1 MNDEN
6 PSAAWLMGKFQN
18 ELDHEAFEAI
28 FSRFSGPALTVANSI
43 LPDRRQAE
51 DAVQEAFLRIVRA
64 RDQFDPSRDFA
75 PWFYAI
81 LRNVCTDYLR
91 RKQRSPEINGEEDT
105 LRRYA
110 RDSCAPPDSPMLKLL
125 DRLSDGQQ
133 AVLKLRIF
141 HDMRFRLIGQALGIS
156 EEAAKK
162 RGQRGLRRLREL
174 YFSSDSSE
182 EEQAD
187 SSAAR
192 VGSEKP

>member
-1 MNDEN
+1 MSEEG
-6 PSAAWLMGKFQN
+6 PSAAWLMGKFQD

-28 FSRFSGPALTVANSI
+28 FNRFSGPALTVASSI

-51 DAVQEAFLRIVRA
+51 DAVQEAFMRIVRA

-75 PWFYAI
+75 PWFYTI

-91 RKQRSPEINGEEDT
+91 RKQRSPEINGDEDT
-105 LRRYA
+105 LRRCA
-110 RDSCAPPDSPMLKLL
+110 RDGCVPPDSPMLKLL

-141 HDMRFRLIGQALGIS
+141 HDMRFRLIGEALGIS

-174 YFSSDSSE
+174 YFSSDSSA
-182 EEQAD
+182 EQQAV
-187 SSAAR
+187 SSRAGA
-192 VGSEKP
+192 GSKKP